1 MPPTIDP
8 AVVSKLADT
17 IPSIAGILAILGV
30 LIPVGLYMARMLR
43 AAVKD
48 AGSGMSEA
56 LKNNTAALDR
66 LRDRDDARSERHFE
80 VMQQL
85 GERCLSDHRASAE
98 KIGNV
103 ADKVDSLHADLTAI
117 RDRLGKD

>member
-1 MPPTIDP
+1 MPPLDP
-8 AVVSKLADT
+8 AVVAKLADT

-43 AAVKD
+43 D
-48 AGSGMSEA
+48 ALS
-56 LKNNTAALDR
+56 NNTAALDR
-66 LRDRDDARSERHFE
+66 LRERDDDRTERHFG
-80 VMQQL
+80 VLRQL
-85 GERCLSDHRASAE
+85 SEHCLSDHRASAE

-103 ADKVDSLHADLTAI
+103 ADKVDSLHADVRVI

>member
-8 AVVSKLADT
+8 AVLAKLADT

-43 AAVKD
+43 DAVKD
-48 AGSGMSEA
+48 SGAVMAAA
-56 LKNNTAALDR
+56 LNNNTAAVDKM
-66 LRDRDDARSERHFE
+66 RDRDDARSERHFE
-80 VMQQL
+80 VLQQL
-85 GERCLSDHRASAE
+85 GERCLADHQAAGV
-98 KIGNV
+98 KLDGL
-103 ADKVDSLHADLTAI
+103 AGDLTAI